1 MLERDISANNRI
13 ANSQNKSHPLL
24 RDLRLPS
31 SLLHNYSNNN
41 NFLVPIIK
49 TSDRDDVIIL
59 IDFFKTEKPS

>member
-1 MLERDISANNRI
+1 MLERDRSANNRI

-31 SLLHNYSNNN
+31 SLLHNYNNNN

-59 IDFFKTEKPS
+59 IDFFKIEKPS